1 MYKHIMLALDGS
13 ELSLKALK
21 EGIALAKSMGAR
33 LTAITV
39 VPHFHL
45 GVMSGRTSKIVQR
58 LEKEHEEESK
68 KHAEELHAD
77 IKGRAKAEGVQCDSL
92 IVVGD
97 NPYEDIIANAKKGG
111 CELIVMASHGRKG
124 WDAVMLGSETTKVL
138 THSKIPVL
146 VVR

>member
-13 ELSLKALK
+13 DLSLKALK
-21 EGIALAKSMGAR
+21 EGIALAKSMRAR

-45 GVMSGRTSKIVQR
+45 SIRSGRTSNLVRR
-58 LEKEHEEESK
+58 LEKEHEQESK

-97 NPYEDIIANAKKGG
+97 SPYEEIISHAKKGN
-111 CELIVMASHGRKG
+111 CDLLVMASHGRKG
-124 WDAVMLGSETTKVL
+124 WDAVILGSETTKVL